1 MERYCSQTIKVPFSN
16 KVFYNTETFVKLPKS
31 GDAISKIRL
40 VVESQLGEEIINEIE
55 LITNG
60 VSIEKLYGEF
70 IKIENQFVT
79 PRELKSELSNL
90 VYGNP
95 SYINIPFWCLRKHF
109 FNYETLRI
117 LFGGGGGG
125 VDEITGYLLVD
136 YVVVENPPKESE
148 SYFHNVRNVSRL
160 TVPSVNSAKKLNV
173 DTYIPGS
180 IYEIWVTIKD
190 TSTDTYVSD
199 QVLER
204 LTLLIGNDQRF
215 SISGTQMRYT
225 EPLKIYGSYVND
237 FPVYM
242 YSFHLKNSPGLPSG
256 QTNLTDSQRFVFDF
270 VNNASS
276 YNVTL
281 WAQYHDFYYKNG
293 TKGVKSM
300 FDSGELILAT
310 SSFPCT
316 AFGDIQNFKTS
327 YTFYAGTAAVQYSS
341 DVEINSVTITDTS
354 CPSSVV
360 TQNEIIFSG
369 LDSLNGTYYANVVFH
384 SVGYK
389 DVTCQYNFKSPK
401 SLFYNFNGPSIGFFD
416 TFYSG
421 SPTFF
426 VDGDQRIN
434 AYTGS
439 YLNGVNYTKT
449 ITNVVVDQYRNYIVT
464 FSDGTCSKNGV
475 TQVTGIPSTYFDNYI
490 IPCANL
496 FYINSTIH
504 TVSNCTL
511 QSSAC
516 SSDGSFYVSGTTL
529 NSNPI
534 AIDGTSVISTGTG
547 IKSILLKYGSYSVIA
562 DNNTG
567 PGLVAYTKN
576 GPVFAFP
583 VTSST
588 SLYCVG
594 STLTYSTSGISVAQL
609 STSGAL
615 SWRYTI
621 NGSGL
626 TLLKCTSDYFDCV
639 LFSYK
644 DSTNFYVIKLAPDGT
659 LKWSRSFTLLQN
671 NDFTTVQDCTVV
683 SYTASSGS
691 NQLMISNTLIQDS
704 AKGIT
709 TRNINVPAGLTGVD
723 VLDSNGTLVTFYDTP
738 TSNVTDFTNKNKQT
752 YYTPLYSGSYFSNAL
767 DYNYTKSYKNYWGV
781 FVNGLPSTSGLS
793 VDRNSTDVVFTGQYG
808 PMSTNVFPSTSVY
821 LPATDKIG
829 TFVTKIDSATGTPK
843 WVSYIDNTVNQNYEY
858 SVNITTY
865 GNVYASGTYGQY
877 RANVYNSDGTVFNG
891 YLPNLGQKGV
901 YLVKYD
907 TNGNALW
914 QTYIDGV
921 NGQDRAY
928 GIARYSSNTY
938 IIGWKDYSTGS
949 VSIYNAK
956 LTGDRVPTLSAFS
969 STKTTFI
976 VNYDLNGQAQWVCS
990 IGSNVVLSPQPLH
1003 INTDT
1008 TGNVLCS
1015 VNYFNGGFS
1024 DLIQSDG
1031 TSFGT
1036 FSNLCAIKMT
1046 STGFGI
1052 LGVRVNSA
1060 AGRISASAISPLQS
1074 NIYVTGQIGPNK
1086 AIIFFD
1092 NWDNTTK
1099 NFVYSG
1105 KTINPSRANNDCAGG
1120 FIARY
1125 RADGIF
1131 EWGSYIIQLGGT
1143 KGSNYPQSIACDS
1156 TGNVYVSGYYNNFL
1170 NESVAYNSDG
1180 TQFTG
1185 GTLPGIG
1192 YGGEG
1197 FWGGYLVKYDNY
1209 GFCKWLVKF
1218 SVNGITTFSSSVTVT
1233 PDDYIIL
1240 SGNSFSQNSKFYDSN
1255 GGEHNCYQPDSTS
1268 QIFSYCVKY
1277 DTNGFLVSV

>member
-117 LFGGGGGG
+117 LFGGGG

-215 SISGTQMRYT
+215 SVSGTQMRYT
-225 EPLKIYGSYVND
+225 EPLKIYGSYSNV

-316 AFGDIQNFKTS
+316 TFGDIQNFKTS

-354 CPSSVV
+354 CPSNVV

-475 TQVTGIPSTYFDNYI
+475 TLVTGIPSTYFDNYI

-516 SSDGSFYVSGTTL
+516 PSDGSFYVSGTTL

-644 DSTNFYVIKLAPDGT
+644 DSTNFYVIKLAPEGT

-671 NDFTTVQDCTVV
+671 NDFTSVQDCTVV

-691 NQLMISNTLIQDS
+691 NQLMISNSIIQDPIN
-704 AKGIT
+704 GIT

-723 VLDSNGTLVTFYDTP
+723 VLDSNGTLVTFYGTP

-781 FVNGLPSTSGLS
+781 FVNGYPSTSGIS
-793 VDRNSTDVVFTGQYG
+793 VDKNSTDVVFTAQYG
-808 PMSTNVFPSTSVY
+808 PVSSNIVPSSNVY
-821 LPATDKIG
+821 LPGVNIVG
-829 TFVTKIDSATGTPK
+829 TFVTKIDQTTGTPK
-843 WVSYIDNTVNQNYEY
+843 WVSYIDRTVNKNYEY
-858 SVNITTY
+858 SVNVTTY
-865 GNVYASGTYGQY
+865 GNVYASGTYGKY
-877 RANVYNSDGTVFNG
+877 RSNIYNSNGSKFDG
-891 YLPNLGQKGV
+891 YLPLLGDNGV

-907 TNGNALW
+907 PDGNAIW
-914 QTYIDGV
+914 QTYINGV
-921 NGQDRAY
+921 NGEDRNY

-938 IIGWKDYSTGS
+938 IIGNTQFG
-949 VSIYNAK
+949 ITPYNAK
-956 LTGDRVPTLSAFS
+956 LTGDRIPTAAS
-969 STKTTFI
+969 SYSTTNQCFI
-976 VNYDLNGQAQWVCS
+976 LNYDLNGQVQWVSS
-990 IGSNVVLSPQPLH
+990 IRFCQPNH
-1003 INTDT
+1003 ITTDS

-1015 VNYFNGGFS
+1015 VNFYNGGFS

-1052 LGVRVNSA
+1052 LGVGFYGYKSS
-1060 AGRISASAISPLQS
+1060 IIASALSS
-1074 NIYVTGQIGPNK
+1074 
-1086 AIIFFD
+1086 FD
-1092 NWDNTTK
+1092 NSIFITGKMNGYSSSINFYNWNNTTK
-1099 NFVYSG
+1099 SFDDSG
-1105 KTINPSRANNDCAGG
+1105 QYLNPYRVTDCQPM
-1120 FIARY
+1120 FIAKY
-1125 RADGIF
+1125 NNLGIYQ
-1131 EWGSYIIQLGGT
+1131 WSAYIIQID
-1143 KGSNYPQSIACDS
+1143 GSRGHNDPQSIACDS
-1156 TGNVYVSGYYNNFL
+1156 NGNVYISGFYDNYFNA
-1170 NESVAYNSDG
+1170 SAAYNTDN

-1185 GTLPGIG
+1185 GTLPGKG
-1192 YGGEG
+1192 YTGADFDLYG
-1197 FWGGYLVKYDNY
+1197 GGYLVKYNSS
-1209 GFCKWLVKF
+1209 GFCQWLVRF
-1218 SVNGITTFSSSVTVT
+1218 DLNNSVIFKSSITITPNDSV
-1233 PDDYIIL
+1233 IL
-1240 SGNSFSQNSKFYDSN
+1240 SGSSFGQNVKFYDSN
-1255 GGEHNCYQPDSTS
+1255 GGEHTCYQPESTS